1 MPNVGL
7 GFSQCPDGN
16 MNHEYE
22 SRRKKIQHMCQA
34 AVSMHLTQREA
45 YTMLTRRLDPQT
57 TYGMRLSQFT
67 TAQCHKLDVMVMRTF
82 LPLLVVNRSS
92 PRAMVHGPIQYGGM
106 GIQKHSAG
114 QDKWGIHY
122 MLQTLRWNKEPA
134 QHVLA
139 VLNTFQQAS
148 GFVSKVLS
156 CPEIPID
163 YVGKGWVRH
172 TRDRLRILKGRLE
185 VEDAWAPKSQ
195 RVHDE
200 SIMEL
205 ISFNGEI
212 KLKERELANEC
223 RIWMGVTCIS
233 ELANEGGT
241 YIPLER
247 LVGR

>member
-1 MPNVGL
+1 
-7 GFSQCPDGN
+7 
-16 MNHEYE
+16 
-22 SRRKKIQHMCQA
+22 
-34 AVSMHLTQREA
+34 
-45 YTMLTRRLDPQT
+45 MLTRRLDPQT

-148 GFVSKVLS
+148 GFVSKVLT

-163 YVGKGWVRH
+163 YVGKGNFSRN
-172 TRDRLRILKGRLE
+172 TGRRRSISLPRCS
-185 VEDAWAPKSQ
+185 VSPIWCI
-195 RVHDE
+195 E
-200 SIMEL
+200 SLTFIGASGL
-205 ISFNGEI
+205 NFS
-212 KLKERELANEC
+212 
-223 RIWMGVTCIS
+223 WS
-233 ELANEGGT
+233 EA
-241 YIPLER
+241 
-247 LVGR
+247 